1 MQALQTCYR
10 AGMQLLNLLICLVS
24 SMISLNHISIND
36 LSEKPYSFFSKSLD
50 ITMQLNFSIFYQD
63 KIALNDFIFFI
74 L

>member
-36 LSEKPYSFFSKSLD
+36 LFEKPYSFFSKSLD